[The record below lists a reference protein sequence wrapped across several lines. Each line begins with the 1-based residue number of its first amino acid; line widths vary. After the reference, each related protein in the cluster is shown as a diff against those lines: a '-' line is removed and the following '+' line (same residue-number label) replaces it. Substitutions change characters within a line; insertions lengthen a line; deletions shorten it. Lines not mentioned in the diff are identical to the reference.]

1 MWSSKREL
9 ILFTPII
16 AAKMKAKPI
25 KPIVLKNRDQVK
37 NTLMYVL
44 LYFSFMI
51 ISLVSYFILDYFRKF
66 IFLAGLSFVIAMWF
80 IVKALKI
87 KKSMPNVIE
96 FIRIDENGI
105 RLRDEKEYSIPWN
118 KIRSITFYN
127 KYPNQARLHMGIDYE
142 KNGDVASLR
151 INLQPYIEILRFR
164 KWKKAIDYYSGRE
177 DIVTNKHLSIARLE
191 ADDYDPYS
199 RNKKGRK

>member
-1 MWSSKREL
+1 
-9 ILFTPII
+9 
-16 AAKMKAKPI
+16 MKKEPI

-80 IVKALKI
+80 IVKALII

-151 INLQPYIEILRFR
+151 INLQPYIEILRFK
-164 KWKKAIDYYSGRE
+164 KWKKAIDYYSGRD
-177 DIVTNKHLSIARLE
+177 DIVTNKHFSIARLE

-199 RNKKGRK
+199 PHKKGRK

>member
-1 MWSSKREL
+1 
-9 ILFTPII
+9 
-16 AAKMKAKPI
+16 
-25 KPIVLKNRDQVK
+25 
-37 NTLMYVL
+37 
-44 LYFSFMI
+44 
-51 ISLVSYFILDYFRKF
+51 
-66 IFLAGLSFVIAMWF
+66 
-80 IVKALKI
+80 
-87 KKSMPNVIE
+87 
-96 FIRIDENGI
+96 
-105 RLRDEKEYSIPWN
+105 
-118 KIRSITFYN
+118 
-127 KYPNQARLHMGIDYE
+127 MGIDYE

>member
-1 MWSSKREL
+1 
-9 ILFTPII
+9 
-16 AAKMKAKPI
+16 MKTKPI

-37 NTLMYVL
+37 NTLMCSL

-80 IVKALKI
+80 IVDALKI
-87 KKSMPNVIE
+87 KKSMPDVIE

-127 KYPNQARLHMGIDYE
+127 KYPHHARLHMGIDYE

-151 INLQPYIEILRFR
+151 IDLQHYSEILRFR
-164 KWKKAIDYYSGRE
+164 KWKKAIDYYSGRD
-177 DIVTNKHLSIARLE
+177 DIVTNKHFSIARLE

-199 RNKKGRK
+199 PHKKGRK